1 MGSTHNML
9 LGALAVAQHHVR
21 IQSPYF
27 LPDQTLIGALAT
39 AARRGVQ
46 VDIVL
51 PGKNNLRLVDYAMTA
66 QLDQVIRCGCQVW
79 RTTGMFDHS
88 KLMTVDDAWSY
99 TGSSNLDPRSLR
111 LNFELDT
118 EIYDRATARWIGERI
133 DDAIATA
140 VPQTLELLRT
150 MPFVKR
156 LRNKVIWL
164 ATPYL

>member
-1 MGSTHNML
+1 
-9 LGALAVAQHHVR
+9 
-21 IQSPYF
+21 
-27 LPDQTLIGALAT
+27 
-39 AARRGVQ
+39 
-46 VDIVL
+46 
-51 PGKNNLRLVDYAMTA
+51 
-66 QLDQVIRCGCQVW
+66 VW

-118 EIYDRATARWIGERI
+118 EIYDRVTARAIGERI
-133 DDAIATA
+133 DATIASAI
-140 VPQTLELLRT
+140 PQTLDTLRK
-150 MPFVKR
+150 MPFLNR